1 MTVRYSRSAG
11 QFIPAQRRLP
21 PARRRGRRLPLW
33 PHPLPGAAAT
43 TVDARCSSQAAHSQS
58 AAERI
63 TQMTDGK
70 AAAAS
75 GRETSPLRCREIT
88 RTDRGWERCHR
99 DEHDPSARHHVRD
112 RSWLSTENTPR
123 LRFGQPCGAACTWP
137 DLVITYRSGTGQMA

>member
-1 MTVRYSRSAG
+1 
-11 QFIPAQRRLP
+11 
-21 PARRRGRRLPLW
+21 
-33 PHPLPGAAAT
+33 
-43 TVDARCSSQAAHSQS
+43 
-58 AAERI
+58 
-63 TQMTDGK
+63 MTDGK
-70 AAAAS
+70 VAAAS

-99 DEHDPSARHHVRD
+99 DEHDPSTRHHVRD